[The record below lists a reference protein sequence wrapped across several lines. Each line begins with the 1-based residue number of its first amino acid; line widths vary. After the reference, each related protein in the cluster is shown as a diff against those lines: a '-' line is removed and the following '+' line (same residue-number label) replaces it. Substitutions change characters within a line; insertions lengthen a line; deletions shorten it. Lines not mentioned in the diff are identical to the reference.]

1 MSKRIA
7 VIGIGGIGGYIGG
20 LLADKYDDVTFVARG
35 KRKETLERDGLIL
48 HSEYRGERVIKP
60 VRVVESSLELDK
72 MDYIFI
78 CVKNY
83 SLKDVCKDLMN
94 CVKEGTVI
102 VPIMNGVDPGDKTR
116 EYLKEYGI
124 SGATVMDS
132 LIYIVSFIGEDG
144 SIIQQGSFA
153 NMYIG
158 IHGSRANDDVA
169 KAAELLDDAGADCQP
184 ADDIERE
191 IWKKYIL
198 NAAYNVETARYN
210 NNIGQLRADPV
221 KAKQHEDLIWEAFSV
236 AKAKH
241 VNVKEED
248 AQAIIYRFYNEFK
261 DNATSSLQRDVVA
274 KRPTEL
280 ETFCG
285 YLVKEGERLNLSLP
299 VTNLMY
305 QELLKLTKQAN

>member
-1 MSKRIA
+1 M
-7 VIGIGGIGGYIGG
+7 
-20 LLADKYDDVTFVARG
+20 
-35 KRKETLERDGLIL
+35 
-48 HSEYRGERVIKP
+48 
-60 VRVVESSLELDK
+60 
-72 MDYIFI
+72 
-78 CVKNY
+78 
-83 SLKDVCKDLMN
+83 
-94 CVKEGTVI
+94 
-102 VPIMNGVDPGDKTR
+102 
-116 EYLKEYGI
+116 
-124 SGATVMDS
+124 
-132 LIYIVSFIGEDG
+132 
-144 SIIQQGSFA
+144 
-153 NMYIG
+153 
-158 IHGSRANDDVA
+158 
-169 KAAELLDDAGADCQP
+169 
-184 ADDIERE
+184 
-191 IWKKYIL
+191 
-198 NAAYNVETARYN
+198 ETARYN
-210 NNIGQLRADPV
+210 NNIGQLRADSV

>member
-83 SLKDVCKDLMN
+83 SLKDVCKDLTN

-102 VPIMNGVDPGDKTR
+102 VPVMNGVDPGDKTR

-144 SIIQQGSFA
+144 SIIQQYTERREKGYSFPGNIARLVGGWRFICTGSYSCFGL
-153 NMYIG
+153 Y
-158 IHGSRANDDVA
+158 
-169 KAAELLDDAGADCQP
+169 
-184 ADDIERE
+184 
-191 IWKKYIL
+191 
-198 NAAYNVETARYN
+198 
-210 NNIGQLRADPV
+210 
-221 KAKQHEDLIWEAFSV
+221 HEGTC
-236 AKAKH
+236 
-241 VNVKEED
+241 
-248 AQAIIYRFYNEFK
+248 R
-261 DNATSSLQRDVVA
+261 
-274 KRPTEL
+274 
-280 ETFCG
+280 
-285 YLVKEGERLNLSLP
+285 
-299 VTNLMY
+299 
-305 QELLKLTKQAN
+305 